1 MGDCKGCLSRL
12 NMVSTMDFIGLDLGI
27 LRLWTVFNFFG
38 IQVFVQL
45 LIALIRL
52 KIGRLP
58 VFSGNLTII

>member
-1 MGDCKGCLSRL
+1 
-12 NMVSTMDFIGLDLGI
+12 MVSTMDFIGLDLGI

-52 KIGRLP
+52 KIGRLT
-58 VFSGNLTII
+58 VFSGNLAII